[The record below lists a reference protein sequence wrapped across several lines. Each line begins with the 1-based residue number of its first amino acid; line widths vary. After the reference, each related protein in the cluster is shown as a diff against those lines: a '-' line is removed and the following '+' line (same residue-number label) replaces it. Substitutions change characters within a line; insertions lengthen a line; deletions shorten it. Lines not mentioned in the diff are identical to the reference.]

1 MAGRSRV
8 PCDARGARGAPVP
21 LEHPG
26 SLQNSSEAASPG
38 SSGNTAPPR
47 TPRNSTPRF
56 SAASRP
62 VFGERVTCGQ
72 LCGPVWDGQLRGQ
85 PLRPR
90 DPRRDPH
97 LRQVGARPG
106 APSRAFLSGSPRA
119 GGCGSGSTWRAEG
132 TRRGGGARR
141 AWGPQGR
148 PEPLNSCP
156 EPRWGDPRA
165 LKTPTL
171 CLWRQAH
178 GAWSIEIQ
186 DDRGRF
192 AQPLCSSPT
201 GGEPLTP
208 GAQRCHPIK
217 SNVGPKD
224 FTRWPRIQQVTEG
237 RGGGRGTARNSNVP
251 KSRGN

>member
-38 SSGNTAPPR
+38 SSGNTAPPAPR
-47 TPRNSTPRF
+47 ATRPPVSPRRLVPSSESASHAGNCVAPSGTVSSEGSRSAPGTPGVTR
-56 SAASRP
+56 
-62 VFGERVTCGQ
+62 TCGRWVRGQ
-72 LCGPVWDGQLRGQ
+72 GLRVGRFCLGPCGPEAAGRGAHGG
-85 PLRPR
+85 
-90 DPRRDPH
+90 RRAH
-97 LRQVGARPG
+97 
-106 APSRAFLSGSPRA
+106 
-119 GGCGSGSTWRAEG
+119 GGV
-132 TRRGGGARR
+132 GGAHR